1 MDAFQELG
9 ISATAQTPQRRGVG
23 RNVSE
28 LLAAIAAGT
37 AITASAIFALV
48 VVAVILATVIA
59 GVQMRNASPND
70 SCSPLIGCV
79 P

>member
-9 ISATAQTPQRRGVG
+9 ITAIAQTPRRRGVG

-37 AITASAIFALV
+37 AITAGVIFALV
-48 VVAVILATVIA
+48 VIAIVVATVVA
-59 GVQMRNASPND
+59 GVQVRNATPND
-70 SCSPLIGCV
+70 SCSSVIGCV